1 MRGVVLTGGIASG
14 KSTASNE
21 LRKLG
26 FKVVCA
32 DEVAHEVLQQ
42 NAAQVRDLFG
52 EEVVSGGVINRAKL
66 GQIVFSDKAQL
77 ARLEALLH
85 PQIKSKIL
93 QISRELEA
101 KNRLYFVDIPLF
113 FEKNDYDFEKSVLI
127 FCDPKLQL
135 RRLMARNG
143 FTREEA
149 LKRIN
154 AQMPLSQKARLATFV
169 IDNNGDL
176 PHLKTQI
183 QKLVKTLG
191 ENDVCKQI

>member
-26 FKVVCA
+26 FEVVCA

-52 EEVVSGGVINRAKL
+52 KEVVSGGVINRAKL

-113 FEKNDYDFEKSVLI
+113 
-127 FCDPKLQL
+127 L
-135 RRLMARNG
+135 RKMTTTLTKV
-143 FTREEA
+143 F
-149 LKRIN
+149 
-154 AQMPLSQKARLATFV
+154 SFFAT
-169 IDNNGDL
+169 
-176 PHLKTQI
+176 QS
-183 QKLVKTLG
+183 
-191 ENDVCKQI
+191 CS